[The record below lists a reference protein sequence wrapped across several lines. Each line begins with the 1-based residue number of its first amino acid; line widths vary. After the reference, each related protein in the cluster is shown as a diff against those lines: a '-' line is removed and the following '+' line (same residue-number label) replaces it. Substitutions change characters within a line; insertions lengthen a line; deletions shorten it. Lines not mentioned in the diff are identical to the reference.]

1 MLAWCGVFFALSV
14 VGTWLALGY
23 ARQHQLVDLP
33 GERRSHRVPTPRGG
47 GIGLVLAIAT
57 AAVALAARFPEQT
70 ILLAAFVAALLLVA
84 GIGWL
89 DDHRPLP
96 ARFRLGVHALAAL
109 VLATAYWGV
118 ERHFGM
124 AAGAFVAVLVLTNA
138 WNFMDGIDGIAA
150 TQAALVGAA
159 MAFANGAAW
168 QWLALALVVAA
179 CGFLP
184 FNLPRA
190 RIFLGDV
197 GSGALGLTVAA
208 LLVSAGRGDP
218 ASWLLLLL
226 PLSAFLV
233 DTGLTLLRRIV
244 RRERW
249 WAAHVQH
256 AYQRLAVRAGGHLRV
271 TVGYAAWTIA
281 SILLMVVVRKTSPG
295 FVSSVVFGWYIVAAA
310 LWVLAQRW
318 AGWSDWQDKERQG
331 Q

>member
-1 MLAWCGVFFALSV
+1 MLVWCGVFFALSV

-23 ARQHQLVDLP
+23 SRQRQLVDLP

-47 GIGLVLAIAT
+47 GMGLAVAIAA
-57 AAVALAARFPEQT
+57 AAVALAARSPGETALF
-70 ILLAAFVAALLLVA
+70 AAFIAALLLVA

-96 ARFRLGVHALAAL
+96 ARVRIGVHAVAAL
-109 VLATAYWGV
+109 VLASAYWGV
-118 ERHFGM
+118 ERHPGI

-138 WNFMDGIDGIAA
+138 WNFMDGIDGMAA

-159 MAFANGAAW
+159 LGFANGGAW
-168 QWLALALVVAA
+168 QWLALALVAAA

-197 GSGALGLTVAA
+197 GSGALGLTVAV
-208 LLVSAGRGDP
+208 LVVSAGRGDP
-218 ASWLLLLL
+218 TSWLLLLL

-249 WAAHVQH
+249 WSAHVQH
-256 AYQRLAVRAGGHLRV
+256 AYQRLAARTGGHLRV
-271 TVGYAAWTIA
+271 TLGYAGWTLA
-281 SILLMVVVRKTSPG
+281 STVLMVVVRKTSPG

-310 LWVLAQRW
+310 LWLVAQRW
-318 AGWSDWQDKERQG
+318 AGASDSKGMERQTE
-331 Q
+331 